1 MAEFN
6 CKFEVGQVVATKKNV
21 ERWAGGDSRSAFAN
35 EILSI
40 SFGEDGAR
48 LSTRGGHSGSENA
61 FVSLDKAKEYAIQFL
76 AERIKTISLMGE
88 IS

>member
-21 ERWAGGDSRSAFAN
+21 ERWAGGDTGSPFAG

-40 SFGEDGAR
+40 SFGGDEAR
-48 LSTRGGHSGSENA
+48 LSVKGGYSGSENA
-61 FVSLDKAKEYAIQFL
+61 FVSKDDAKEYAIQFL

-88 IS
+88 MS

>member
-21 ERWAGGDSRSAFAN
+21 ERWAGGDTGSPFAG

-40 SFGEDGAR
+40 SFDNDGAQ
-48 LSTRGGHSGSENA
+48 LSVKGGYSGRENSFVPMSE
-61 FVSLDKAKEYAIQFL
+61 AKEYAIQFL

-88 IS
+88 MS

>member
-21 ERWAGGDSRSAFAN
+21 ERWAGGEVGSLFAG

-40 SFGEDGAR
+40 SFGNEGAR
-48 LSTRGGHSGSENA
+48 LAVNGGYSGREDA
-61 FVSLDKAKEYAIQFL
+61 FVSIADAKEYAIQFL
-76 AERIKTISLMGE
+76 ADRIKTISLVGE
-88 IS
+88 MS

>member
-21 ERWAGGDSRSAFAN
+21 ERWAGGDAGSPFAG

-48 LSTRGGHSGSENA
+48 LSVKGGYSGREND
-61 FVSLDKAKEYAIQFL
+61 FVSMAEAKEHAIQYL
-76 AERIKTISLMGE
+76 ADRIKTISLMGE
-88 IS
+88 MS

>member
-1 MAEFN
+1 MAEFY

-21 ERWAGGDSRSAFAN
+21 ERWAGGDVGSPFAG

-40 SFGEDGAR
+40 SFGGDGAR
-48 LSTRGGHSGSENA
+48 LSAKGGCSGSENA
-61 FVSLDKAKEYAIQFL
+61 FVSVDDAKEYAIQYL

>member
-21 ERWAGGDSRSAFAN
+21 ERWAGGDAGSPFAG

-40 SFGEDGAR
+40 SFNNDGAQ
-48 LSTRGGHSGSENA
+48 LSVKGGYSGMENA
-61 FVSLDKAKEYAIQFL
+61 FVPMSETKEYAIQFL

>member
-6 CKFEVGQVVATKKNV
+6 CKFEHGQVVATKKNV
-21 ERWAGGDSRSAFAN
+21 ERWASGGADSLFAG

-40 SFGEDGAR
+40 SFHSDGCR
-48 LSTRGGHSGSENA
+48 LSVCGGHNGLENA
-61 FVSLDKAKEYAIQFL
+61 FVSMAEAKEYAIQYL
-76 AERIKTISLMGE
+76 ADRIKKISLMGK